1 MNAHDGPQRDSLRR
15 FASRKDAEAR
25 AALDVGAALA
35 YRRHM
40 ETLTVSFAAHT
51 DVGRKRDH
59 NEDNYLVDK
68 KLSLFIVCDGMG
80 GHAAGEVASALAVRT
95 IHEEVKLQED
105 LIQDYLADRQG
116 GARVSKK
123 DILNML
129 EFATNR
135 ACRRIHETAKA
146 DPSKR
151 GMGTT
156 VVAVLVIGNQAFII
170 HVGDSRLYLLRNREL
185 EQLTDDHNVY
195 NELIKRKKLTREQV
209 AQLAPKNAITR
220 AVGVYESCE
229 PDALVLDVLAGD
241 RFLLCSDGLSEYFEA
256 PYGGIGELAQTL
268 ADNDEETAARSLID
282 VANARGGK
290 DNITAVVVT
299 MGATGQEDQLR
310 AQRLER
316 KRRIL
321 SQMPL
326 FRPLDEREL
335 RRVLQVTEVQS
346 FQEGDAIISQGEAG
360 DSLFI
365 VLHGKVGVFRN
376 DALVKELATG
386 EHFGEMALIRSQP
399 RSASVRSIGASEL
412 LTLRRTEFFEI
423 IRNQPRL
430 AVKLLWQFTGVL
442 AERLADTTRDL
453 SVARTGATDEA
464 EHEDITEELFMLE
477 DEDAHDRKTVEVPE
491 GLELDDEPQ

>member
-1 MNAHDGPQRDSLRR
+1 
-15 FASRKDAEAR
+15 
-25 AALDVGAALA
+25 
-35 YRRHM
+35 M
-40 ETLTVSFAAHT
+40 ETPPVSFAAHT
-51 DVGRKRDH
+51 DIGKKRDH

-95 IHEEVKLQED
+95 IHEEVKHQED
-105 LIQDYLADRQG
+105 LLSDYLAGRQG
-116 GARVSKK
+116 AAHVSKK
-123 DILNML
+123 DVLNML
-129 EFATNR
+129 EFAANR
-135 ACRRIHETAKA
+135 ACRRIHETANA

-156 VVAVLVIGNQAFII
+156 LVAALFLGTQAFII
-170 HVGDSRLYLLRNREL
+170 HVGDSRLYLLRNRVL

-229 PDALVLDVLAGD
+229 PDTLVLDTVAGD

-256 PYGGIGELAQTL
+256 PYGGIAELAQTL

-290 DNITAVVVT
+290 DNITAVVITVG
-299 MGATGQEDQLR
+299 GAGQEDQIR
-310 AQRLER
+310 ARRLER
-316 KRRIL
+316 RRQVL
-321 SQMPL
+321 GQMPL

-335 RRVLQVTEVQS
+335 RRVLQVTEVRTFS
-346 FQEGDAIISQGEAG
+346 DGDVVITEGEAG
-360 DSLFI
+360 DSLYI
-365 VLHGKVGVFRN
+365 VLGGKAGVFRG
-376 DALVKELATG
+376 DTLVKQLAPG

-399 RSASVRSIGASEL
+399 RSATVRSLGQSEM
-412 LTLRRTEFFEI
+412 LTLRRAEFFEI
-423 IRNQPRL
+423 IRNQPRI

-442 AERLADTTRDL
+442 AERLAETTRDL
-453 SVARTGATDEA
+453 GEARGEPA
-464 EHEDITEELFMLE
+464 EEPITDITEELFMM
-477 DEDAHDRKTVEVPE
+477 DEPDAHERQTMEVPE
-491 GLELDDEPQ
+491 GLELDRVDE

>member
-1 MNAHDGPQRDSLRR
+1 M
-15 FASRKDAEAR
+15 
-25 AALDVGAALA
+25 
-35 YRRHM
+35 
-40 ETLTVSFAAHT
+40 SFAAHT
-51 DVGRKRDH
+51 DIGRKRDH

-116 GARVSKK
+116 AARVSKK

-135 ACRRIHETAKA
+135 ACRRIHETANA

-156 VVAVLVIGNQAFII
+156 VVAALVIGNQAFIL
-170 HVGDSRLYLLRNREL
+170 HVGDSRLYLLRNRVL

-195 NELIKRKKLTREQV
+195 NELIKRKKLSREQV

-229 PDALVLDVLAGD
+229 PDALVLDIVAGD

-299 MGATGQEDQLR
+299 IGVNGQEDQLR
-310 AQRLER
+310 AQKLER
-316 KRRIL
+316 KRQIL
-321 SQMPL
+321 GQMPL

-335 RRVLQVTEVQS
+335 RRVLQVTEVRGYS
-346 FQEGDAIISQGEAG
+346 DGDSIINQGEAG
-360 DSLFI
+360 DSLYI
-365 VLHGKVGVFRN
+365 VLNGKVGVYRN
-376 DALVKELATG
+376 DTQVKELSVG

-399 RSASVRSIGASEL
+399 RSASVRSLGASEL

-442 AERLADTTRDL
+442 AERLAETTRDL
-453 SVARTGATDEA
+453 GVARNGLTDETA
-464 EHEDITEELFMLE
+464 QQDITEELFMLDE
-477 DEDAHDRKTVEVPE
+477 EDAHERKTVEVAE
-491 GLELDDEPQ
+491 GFDLDNPPK